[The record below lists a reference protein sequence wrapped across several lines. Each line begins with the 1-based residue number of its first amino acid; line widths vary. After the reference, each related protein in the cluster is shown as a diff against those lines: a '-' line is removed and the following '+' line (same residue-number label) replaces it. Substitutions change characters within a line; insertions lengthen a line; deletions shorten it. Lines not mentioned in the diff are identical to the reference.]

1 MMVIFFLFRMIDQ
14 LGSEL
19 ESKQRL
25 EENYVEKIS
34 KLEKSLGRKEK
45 DIEVSFFKILSPL
58 FSLFIKK
65 KISSILFS
73 RLSLNFLNV
82 LI

>member
-1 MMVIFFLFRMIDQ
+1 MIDQ

-25 EENYVEKIS
+25 EENYVEKIG

-45 DIEVSFFKILSPL
+45 DIEARL
-58 FSLFIKK
+58 FLFYSLF
-65 KISSILFS
+65 LF
-73 RLSLNFLNV
+73 L
-82 LI
+82 